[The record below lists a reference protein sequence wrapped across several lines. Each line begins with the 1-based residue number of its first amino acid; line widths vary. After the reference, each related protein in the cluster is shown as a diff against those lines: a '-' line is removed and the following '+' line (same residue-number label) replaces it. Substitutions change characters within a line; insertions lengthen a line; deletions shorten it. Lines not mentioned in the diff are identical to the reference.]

1 MSTWSVARWL
11 QLIQHWQLR
20 KRCLHSSAMV
30 SPWRFLSFLG
40 FAAAALAKS
49 STGNSVLVVLD
60 PGSSRDNFSRFFD
73 GLEARG
79 YELTFRTPKDA
90 HPAVI
95 EHDHPDLLTTVYEA
109 YSSDITPQSLV
120 TLLSKNTNLLIA
132 VSPKATPLTSLA
144 AEFSLILPPPGTP
157 LVSHFPERDTPAT
170 VIPVDVSPSNPVLSG
185 SLPPVWFSGVPFAFN
200 SNPHIVPIL
209 SAPPQSFAADSD
221 ADSGAD
227 AVVEAADKGGE
238 GLWAGSSLGL
248 VAGFQTLGGGRATW
262 VGGVDLFSDEY
273 AQKPTLDGN
282 KPGNEQ
288 FAADVAAWTFQETG
302 VLRVDGSTHH
312 HVNETTPRDRYTI
325 NDRVT
330 YTLRVSKYNPTSA
343 EWEPYSGIDD
353 MQLEFTMLD
362 PHIRTA
368 LQPTPGVPG
377 DYSLTFRVPDRHGV
391 FKFNVGYKRKGWS
404 YLQST
409 TAVPVVPPRHDEY
422 PRFLSPAWPYYAG
435 AISTSAAF
443 LAFCALWL
451 AGDSA
456 EPKKSKST
464 KSD

>member
-1 MSTWSVARWL
+1 
-11 QLIQHWQLR
+11 
-20 KRCLHSSAMV
+20 MV

-73 GLEARG
+73 GLGARG
-79 YELTFRTPKDA
+79 YDLTFRTPKDA

-95 EHDHPDLLTTVYEA
+95 AHDHPEFSHVILFAPESKSESIILLGHHPPVLGHAPFKEHQPA
-109 YSSDITPQSLV
+109 HRSVVKSDALDIPGG
-120 TLLSKNTNLLIA
+120 
-132 VSPKATPLTSLA
+132 
-144 AEFSLILPPPGTP
+144 EFSLVLPPPGTP
-157 LVSHFPERDTPAT
+157 LISHFPERDTPAT
-170 VIPVDVSPSNPVLSG
+170 VIPVEVLSSSPVLSG

-209 SAPPQSFAADSD
+209 NAPAQSFAADSD
-221 ADSGAD
+221 ADSGAE
-227 AVVEAADKGGE
+227 AIVEAADKGGE
-238 GLWAGSSLGL
+238 GLWAGNSLGL

-262 VGGVDLFSDEY
+262 VGGVDLFSDEF
-273 AQKPTLDGN
+273 AQKPTIDGV

-302 VLRVDGSTHH
+302 MLRIDDATHH
-312 HVNETTPRDRYTI
+312 RVNETAPGDMYTI

-330 YTLRVSKYNPTSA
+330 YTMHVSKYNPTSA
-343 EWEPYSGIDD
+343 EWEPYSGITD

-368 LQPTPGVPG
+368 LKPTPGVPG
-377 DYSLTFRVPDRHGV
+377 EYSLTFRVPDRHGV
-391 FKFNVGYKRKGWS
+391 FKFNVDYKRKGWS

-409 TAVPVVPPRHDEY
+409 TVVPVVPPRHDEY

-435 AISTSAAF
+435 TISTSAAF

-456 EPKKSKST
+456 EAKKSKST